1 RVVEL
6 PGADRA
12 TGPRRAGAER
22 AARPADLLL
31 LGRALTAISVD
42 GAHVAL
48 TLAAALG
55 EALSPEDQAFLAAHP
70 PRRMAPDET
79 YAAALDDADV
89 ALLADGADGPL
100 AELGTALGEAAALL
114 WPDPAKAV
122 GGAAR
127 RRGAGRAA
135 AFSHQVA
142 KVVAPPTVLF
152 EADAAGAPDATVV
165 CASPPAVILGP
176 RLLGEA
182 VGDIELR
189 FILARAAFLTRPA
202 RLLGAGL
209 APERL
214 ALLAQALATFGGAPA
229 ASPEVE
235 AEAQGPRR
243 PPPPRRRPPRQA
255 PAPPPPD

>member
-122 GGAAR
+122 GGAAAPGGR
-127 RRGAGRAA
+127 RQSTIR
-135 AFSHQVA
+135 
-142 KVVAPPTVLF
+142 
-152 EADAAGAPDATVV
+152 
-165 CASPPAVILGP
+165 SPG
-176 RLLGEA
+176 
-182 VGDIELR
+182 
-189 FILARAAFLTRPA
+189 
-202 RLLGAGL
+202 
-209 APERL
+209 
-214 ALLAQALATFGGAPA
+214 
-229 ASPEVE
+229 SW
-235 AEAQGPRR
+235 
-243 PPPPRRRPPRQA
+243 PRRRCCSRPTPPARPTRRWCARRRRRSSWGRASSARRWATSSSASSWRA
-255 PAPPPPD
+255 PRS